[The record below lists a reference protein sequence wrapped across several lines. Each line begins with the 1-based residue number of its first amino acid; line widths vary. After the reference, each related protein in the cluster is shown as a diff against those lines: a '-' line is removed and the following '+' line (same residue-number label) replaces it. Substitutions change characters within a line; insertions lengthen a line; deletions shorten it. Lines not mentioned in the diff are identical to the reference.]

1 MYERFLRIATVF
13 FSLLLLSG
21 CDRYINTPQ
30 CSEMLRDTPFPEH
43 MSADSIGS
51 VLDKESGLRWYRC
64 SAGQRYS
71 KGQCIGDAI
80 QLSQADAIAWAKE
93 FSTRANQDWRL
104 PTVNEMNTIALS
116 GCLNPILH
124 TEVFPGVL
132 VENYWT
138 SSVSPTMP
146 GLGCI
151 FYTFNGNSHCRHAQS
166 ESKPFLLVLGKP

>member
-1 MYERFLRIATVF
+1 MPKHLFRIPALTLG
-13 FSLLLLSG
+13 LLVMAG
-21 CDRYINTPQ
+21 CDRYVNTPQ

-43 MSADSIGS
+43 MAADSIGS
-51 VLDKESGLRWYRC
+51 VLDKETGLRWYRC

-71 KGQCIGDAI
+71 KGQCIGDVI

-93 FSTRANQDWRL
+93 FSARANQDWRL
-104 PTVNEMNTIALS
+104 PTVSEMKSLTVS

-124 TEVFPGVL
+124 TAVFPGVL
-132 VENYWT
+132 IENYWT

-151 FYTFNGNSHCRHAQS
+151 FYTFNGNSHCRHAKS
-166 ESKPFLLVLGKP
+166 ETKPFLLVLEKP